1 MFAGDNNE
9 RYICVI
15 RVTTLPIRN
24 PPEDPYT
31 SSPVKT
37 WLTKFLN
44 LKIRRMKK
52 INSLLHNEKVQG
64 NLFLGFIFTAIA
76 VIVILTWGK

>member
-1 MFAGDNNE
+1 MFAGDNKE
-9 RYICVI
+9 CYFCVI
-15 RVTTLPIRN
+15 WVPTLSIRN
-24 PPEDPYT
+24 PPEDPYI

-52 INSLLHNEKVQG
+52 INALLHNEKVQG